1 MIAPSSAKIFNSPS
15 EKERLERYI
24 HPIVNQQRERLMMS
38 KANDPTIL
46 AYVWDTPLLFE
57 TDLNKLCDAVVFVEA
72 PRADRLARVQGR
84 GWDEAE
90 LERREKSQMPLD
102 NKAKISDYSIAN
114 PAGAGA
120 VDSVRVQVREVLSRI
135 LERIAAPG

>member
-1 MIAPSSAKIFNSPS
+1 MIAPSSRKIFNSPS

-57 TDLNKLCDAVVFVEA
+57 TDLNKLCDAVVFV
-72 PRADRLARVQGR
+72 
-84 GWDEAE
+84 
-90 LERREKSQMPLD
+90 
-102 NKAKISDYSIAN
+102 
-114 PAGAGA
+114 
-120 VDSVRVQVREVLSRI
+120 
-135 LERIAAPG
+135 AAPARIGWPGCRVAAGMRQSWSGEKNRKCP